1 MSTRGDGETVN
12 VRRATVADAATISA
26 LNADVQA
33 VHAAALPWLF
43 KTPSAETFPPATAAA
58 MLARH
63 DVLVYLAYLG
73 DAPSVLPSLRGRGI
87 GGCRWS
93 SSNQRSAPDARRRRN
108 LREQPGHPSSA
119 SSPRWRCWLWP
130 AKPVFERPSTCR
142 QPVLLSATSPE
153 GQMAFGHRAQRS
165 CW

>member
-12 VRRATVADAATISA
+12 VRRATAADAATISA

-58 MLARH
+58 MLARD

-87 GGCRWS
+87 GG
-93 SSNQRSAPDARRRRN
+93 
-108 LREQPGHPSSA
+108 
-119 SSPRWRCWLWP
+119 
-130 AKPVFERPSTCR
+130 
-142 QPVLLSATSPE
+142 VLLGAVRQAADDRDIRQVALDVWSFNERAE
-153 GQMAFGHRAQRS
+153 AFFRRHGFEAYNERLWLR
-165 CW
+165 

>member
-58 MLARH
+58 MLARD

-73 DAPSVLPSLRGRGI
+73 DAPSVRPSLRGRGI
-87 GGCRWS
+87 GGALLGAVRQAAEDRDIRQVALDVWS
-93 SSNQRSAPDARRRRN
+93 FNERAEAFFRRHGFEAYNERLW
-108 LREQPGHPSSA
+108 LR
-119 SSPRWRCWLWP
+119 
-130 AKPVFERPSTCR
+130 
-142 QPVLLSATSPE
+142 
-153 GQMAFGHRAQRS
+153 
-165 CW
+165 

>member
-43 KTPSAETFPPATAAA
+43 KTPSAETSPPATAAA
-58 MLARH
+58 MLARD

-73 DAPSVLPSLRGRGI
+73 DAPSVRPSLRGRGI
-87 GGCRWS
+87 GGALLGAVRQAAEDRDIRQVALDVWS
-93 SSNQRSAPDARRRRN
+93 FNERAEAFFRRHGFEAYNERLW
-108 LREQPGHPSSA
+108 LR
-119 SSPRWRCWLWP
+119 
-130 AKPVFERPSTCR
+130 
-142 QPVLLSATSPE
+142 
-153 GQMAFGHRAQRS
+153 
-165 CW
+165 

>member
-43 KTPSAETFPPATAAA
+43 KTPSVDTFPPATAGA
-58 MLARH
+58 MLGRD

-73 DAPSVLPSLRGRGI
+73 DAPSVRPSLRGRGI
-87 GGCRWS
+87 GGALLGAVRQAAEDRDIRQVALDVWS
-93 SSNQRSAPDARRRRN
+93 FNERAEAFFRRHGFAAYNERLW
-108 LREQPGHPSSA
+108 LRCNFRIQAG
-119 SSPRWRCWLWP
+119 R
-130 AKPVFERPSTCR
+130 
-142 QPVLLSATSPE
+142 
-153 GQMAFGHRAQRS
+153 
-165 CW
+165 

>member
-43 KTPSAETFPPATAAA
+43 KTPSADTFPPATAGA
-58 MLARH
+58 MLGRD

-73 DAPSVLPSLRGRGI
+73 DEPVGYAYAQVRRHPETSLQYAFDEIYLHHLSVRPSLRGRGI
-87 GGCRWS
+87 GGALLGAVRQAADDRDIRQVALDVWS
-93 SSNQRSAPDARRRRN
+93 FNERAEAFF
-108 LREQPGHPSSA
+108 LRHGFAAYNE
-119 SSPRWRCWLWP
+119 RLWL
-130 AKPVFERPSTCR
+130 R
-142 QPVLLSATSPE
+142 
-153 GQMAFGHRAQRS
+153 
-165 CW
+165 

>member
-1 MSTRGDGETVN
+1 MTTRGDGETMN

-87 GGCRWS
+87 GGALLGAVRQAADDRDIRQVALDVWS
-93 SSNQRSAPDARRRRN
+93 FNERAEAFFRRHGFEAYNERLW
-108 LREQPGHPSSA
+108 LR
-119 SSPRWRCWLWP
+119 
-130 AKPVFERPSTCR
+130 
-142 QPVLLSATSPE
+142 
-153 GQMAFGHRAQRS
+153 
-165 CW
+165 

>member
-43 KTPSAETFPPATAAA
+43 KTPSVDTFPPATAGA
-58 MLARH
+58 MLARD

-87 GGCRWS
+87 GGALLGAVRQAADDRDIRQVPTTNDYGCADQQTDQVRRPAS
-93 SSNQRSAPDARRRRN
+93 ELPD
-108 LREQPGHPSSA
+108 PG
-119 SSPRWRCWLWP
+119 R
-130 AKPVFERPSTCR
+130 
-142 QPVLLSATSPE
+142 VLK
-153 GQMAFGHRAQRS
+153 
-165 CW
+165 

>member
-12 VRRATVADAATISA
+12 VRRATAADAATISA

-58 MLARH
+58 MLARD

-87 GGCRWS
+87 GGALFGAVRQAADDRDIRQVPTTNDYGCADQQTDQVRRPAS
-93 SSNQRSAPDARRRRN
+93 ELPD
-108 LREQPGHPSSA
+108 PG
-119 SSPRWRCWLWP
+119 R
-130 AKPVFERPSTCR
+130 
-142 QPVLLSATSPE
+142 VLK
-153 GQMAFGHRAQRS
+153 
-165 CW
+165 